1 MPEACIGVD
10 VIVGF
15 PGETKE
21 DFLETYQYLNELPI
35 SYLHVFTY
43 SERDNT
49 HAITMDGVVDQKE
62 RAERSQML
70 RILSEK
76 KKRAFYNQHIGKI
89 YPVLWEAEKTA
100 DEMYGFTSNY
110 IKVRTAWNAELI
122 NQIRFAEITSIG
134 EDGIASV
141 NLLTQTADRNLVKA

>member
-1 MPEACIGVD
+1 
-10 VIVGF
+10 
-15 PGETKE
+15 
-21 DFLETYQYLNELPI
+21 
-35 SYLHVFTY
+35 
-43 SERDNT
+43 
-49 HAITMDGVVDQKE
+49 MDGVVDQKE

-76 KKRAFYNQHIGKI
+76 KKRAFYNQHLGKI

-100 DEMYGFTSNY
+100 EEMYGFTSNY
-110 IKVRTAWNAELI
+110 IKVRTPWNPELI

-134 EDGIASV
+134 EDGIATV